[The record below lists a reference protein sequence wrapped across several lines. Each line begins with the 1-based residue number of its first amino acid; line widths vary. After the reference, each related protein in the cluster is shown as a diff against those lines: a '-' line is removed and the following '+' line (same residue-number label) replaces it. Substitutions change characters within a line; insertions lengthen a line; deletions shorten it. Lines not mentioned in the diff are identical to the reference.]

1 MHIFYTKHVY
11 IHNKVTDLMIDF
23 KKIEQCFI
31 GYDMFLFFGEVRET
45 QKQTLFFFFFFL
57 IIFFLIC

>member
-11 IHNKVTDLMIDF
+11 IHRKVTDLMIDF

-31 GYDMFLFFGEVRET
+31 RNDMLLFFGGARET
-45 QKQTLFFFFFFL
+45 QKTFFFFFFL
-57 IIFFLIC
+57 IMIC

>member
-1 MHIFYTKHVY
+1 MHIFYTKQVY

-31 GYDMFLFFGEVRET
+31 GNDMLLFFGGARET
-45 QKQTLFFFFFFL
+45 QKKTLLFL
-57 IIFFLIC
+57 VL